1 MRARPE
7 PPAKPPIWHRSRMG
21 WVNALGFALTFFLA
35 LWLLMAVFANL
46 LPSADPIEFPIP
58 TAFVVVLLLAHV
70 ATVALCLT
78 LVIGF
83 MLRGAD
89 LNEHK
94 PRMYTFFWT
103 CAGLLFF
110 LVQVVILARFGRVQL
125 PNASGFASEVYWG
138 VAPVGLLAFALMAY
152 VNVELPG
159 ADHHDEHD
167 DHEHDDH
174 EHDDHEHDDHEYA
187 EHEYGDEEEWDE
199 AELDEAHPTEG

>member
-1 MRARPE
+1 MRERPE
-7 PPAKPPIWHRSRMG
+7 PPAAKPPIWHRSRLG

-35 LWLLMAVFANL
+35 LWLLMAVFANV
-46 LPSADPIEFPIP
+46 LPSRDPIEFPIP

-110 LVQVVILARFGRVQL
+110 LVQVVILARFGRVPL

-159 ADHHDEHD
+159 ADHHDEHEFED
-167 DHEHDDH
+167 EEDW
-174 EHDDHEHDDHEYA
+174 
-187 EHEYGDEEEWDE
+187 DEEEY
-199 AELDEAHPTEG
+199 DEAHHPEV

>member
-7 PPAKPPIWHRSRMG
+7 PPAKPPFWHRSRLG

-35 LWLLMAVFANL
+35 VWLLMAAFANL
-46 LPSADPIEFPIP
+46 LPGRDPIEFSIP
-58 TAFVVVLLLAHV
+58 TAFVVVLFMAHV

-110 LVQVVILARFGRVQL
+110 LVQVVILARFDGEQRQL

-138 VAPVGLLAFALMAY
+138 VAPVGLLAFGLMAY

-159 ADHHDEHD
+159 ADHDDEYEEDHDEDWHD
-167 DHEHDDH
+167 DEDD
-174 EHDDHEHDDHEYA
+174 ETYDAA
-187 EHEYGDEEEWDE
+187 E
-199 AELDEAHPTEG
+199 